1 MNLIKRLIIFIIL
14 VILVIGATI
23 GVIFG
28 IPGYKMYK
36 EALEKEPIEKKIAS
50 IEKKKNYSE
59 FSELP
64 EMYVKAVIAT
74 EDHRFYEHKG
84 IDFISVIR
92 AIYNDIKAKEFVEG
106 GSTISQQLAKNIY
119 FTQEKT
125 GKRKIAEILMASKLD
140 NSLSKEKIFEL
151 YANTSYFGDGYYTVK
166 SACKGY
172 FNKELRE
179 MTDYECIMLAG
190 IPNAPSVYAQT
201 KNLNLAKKRAE
212 HVIRKMVEN
221 EYLIQKK
228 ADEIIKESEN
238 YAIH

>member
-1 MNLIKRLIIFIIL
+1 MKLIKRLIIFIIL

-84 IDFISVIR
+84 IDF
-92 AIYNDIKAKEFVEG
+92 DIKAKEFVEG

-190 IPNAPSVYAQT
+190 IPNAPSVYAPT
-201 KNLNLAKKRAE
+201 KNPDLTAKRAK
-212 HVIRKMVEN
+212 HVIKKMVEN
-221 EYLIQKK
+221 GDITQKE
-228 ADEIIKESEN
+228 ADKILEGGG
-238 YAIH
+238 

>member
-1 MNLIKRLIIFIIL
+1 MKFIKKLIFILIL
-14 VILVIGATI
+14 VILVIGVTI

-36 EALEKEPIEKKIAS
+36 DALEKEPTEKKVAS
-50 IEKKKNYSE
+50 IEKKKNYTE
-59 FSELP
+59 FQDLP
-64 EMYVKAVIAT
+64 EMYVNAVIAT

-84 IDFISVIR
+84 IDFISVAR
-92 AIYNDIKAKEFVEG
+92 AIYNDIKAKDFVEG

-125 GKRKIAEILMASKLD
+125 GKRKIAEVIMASKLD
-140 NSLSKEKIFEL
+140 NTLSKEKIFEL

-166 SACKGY
+166 DACKGY
-172 FNKELRE
+172 FKKKPKE

-190 IPNAPSVYAQT
+190 IPNAPSVYAPT

-221 EYLIQKK
+221 EYLTQEK
-228 ADEIIKESEN
+228 ADEILKEGEN

>member
-1 MNLIKRLIIFIIL
+1 MKLIKRLIIFIIL
-14 VILVIGATI
+14 VILIIGVTI

-190 IPNAPSVYAQT
+190 IPNAPSVYAPT
-201 KNLNLAKKRAE
+201 KNPDLTAKRAK
-212 HVIRKMVEN
+212 HVIKKMVEN
-221 EYLIQKK
+221 GDITQKE
-228 ADEIIKESEN
+228 ADKILEGGG
-238 YAIH
+238 

>member
-1 MNLIKRLIIFIIL
+1 MKIIKKIIILLLFVILIIGIL
-14 VILVIGATI
+14 IGC
-23 GVIFG
+23 IFG
-28 IPGYKMYK
+28 IPGYNMYK
-36 EALEKEPIEKKIAS
+36 DAIEKEPIDEKIAS

-59 FSELP
+59 FVDLP
-64 EMYVKAVIAT
+64 EMYVNAVIAT

-84 IDFISVIR
+84 IDFISVAR
-92 AIYNDIKAKEFVEG
+92 AIYNDIKAKDFVEG

-140 NSLSKEKIFEL
+140 NTLSKEKIFEL

-166 SACKGY
+166 GACEWY
-172 FNKELRE
+172 FKKELRE

-190 IPNAPSVYAQT
+190 IPNAPSIYAPT
-201 KNLNLAKKRAE
+201 KNLNLTKKRAE

-221 EYLIQKK
+221 EYLTQDE
-228 ADEIIKESEN
+228 ADEILKEGEK
-238 YAIH
+238 YEIH

>member
-1 MNLIKRLIIFIIL
+1 MKLIKRLIIFIIL
-14 VILVIGATI
+14 VILIIGVTI

-28 IPGYKMYK
+28 IPGYKMY
-36 EALEKEPIEKKIAS
+36 EDALEKEPIEDKIAS

-92 AIYNDIKAKEFVEG
+92 AIYNDIKAKDFVEG

-190 IPNAPSVYAQT
+190 IPNAPSVYAPT
-201 KNLNLAKKRAE
+201 KNPDLTAKRAK
-212 HVIRKMVEN
+212 HVIKKMVEN
-221 EYLIQKK
+221 GDITQKQ
-228 ADEIIKESEN
+228 ADKILEEGG
-238 YAIH
+238 

>member
-1 MNLIKRLIIFIIL
+1 MKFLKKVIIILIL
-14 VILVIGATI
+14 VILIIGI
-23 GVIFG
+23 GVGLVFG
-28 IPGYKMYK
+28 VPGYNMYK
-36 EALEKEPIEKKIAS
+36 DALDKENIDEKVAS
-50 IEKKKNYSE
+50 IEKKKNYTE
-59 FSELP
+59 FADLP
-64 EMYVKAVIAT
+64 EMYVNAVIAT
-74 EDHRFYEHKG
+74 EDHRFYEHSG
-84 IDFISVIR
+84 IDFISVAR

-125 GKRKIAEILMASKLD
+125 GKRKVAEILMASKLD
-140 NSLSKEKIFEL
+140 KSLSKEKIFEL

-166 SACKGY
+166 DACKGY
-172 FNKELRE
+172 FKKKLKE

-190 IPNAPSVYAQT
+190 IPNAPSVYSPT